1 MIKMGKWCFSVVVNR
16 FNGNKGLKFGIGDFV
31 CYLCRQKESS
41 QISHFLRAVP
51 HRYDNHISG
60 SPPSNYAQG

>member
-1 MIKMGKWCFSVVVNR
+1 MLLTD
-16 FNGNKGLKFGIGDFV
+16 FNGNKGLKFGIGVFV

-51 HRYDNHISG
+51 HRYDNHIFRQH
-60 SPPSNYAQG
+60 PCQTIPAVMAMAYK